1 MLEQNEDAA
10 WVARCLKGDSSAFEP
25 LVTRYQRVV
34 FTLALRLLGNYEDAK
49 DATQNA
55 FIRAYEKLDTYNP
68 AHRFF
73 SWMYRI
79 GVNESLNLR
88 RARKEHEPLAPT
100 LESAGRTGDAVEVRE
115 LSERV
120 QAALMELSKE
130 YREVVVMR
138 HFGELSYQEIGEA
151 LDIPEKTVKSRL
163 FSARQRLGQLLAADG
178 GDYGWIRTG

>member
-88 RARKEHEPLAPT
+88 RARKEHESLAPT
-100 LESAGRTGDAVEVRE
+100 LESADRTGDAVEVRE